1 MSMKTDYDVVTHREG
16 DLWVFTIPSLSAT
29 GQATSLSA
37 VTNEARGIIEAW
49 TEDGPAYEDIT
60 VNVQI
65 DGAQEARQLWNASDL
80 EEKDARAALAHAA
93 AQRRRAVSLLR
104 QEKRY
109 SAAETAAVLGVSRQR
124 VYQLEKSAQ

>member
-1 MSMKTDYDVVTHREG
+1 MSMTTDYDVVAHREG
-16 DLWVFTIPSLSAT
+16 DLWVFTIPHLSAS

-37 VTNEARGIIEAW
+37 VTDEARGIIEAW
-49 TEDGPAYEDIT
+49 EEDDPAYEDIT
-60 VNVQI
+60 VNIQI
-65 DGAQEARQLWNASDL
+65 NGAQEARQLWNASDL

-104 QEKRY
+104 KEKKY
-109 SAAETAAVLGVSRQR
+109 SAAETAAVLGISRQR

>member
-16 DLWVFTIPSLSAT
+16 NLWVFTIPSLSAT

-37 VTNEARGIIEAW
+37 VTDEARGIIEAW

-65 DGAQEARQLWNASDL
+65 DGAQEAR
-80 EEKDARAALAHAA
+80 
-93 AQRRRAVSLLR
+93 
-104 QEKRY
+104 
-109 SAAETAAVLGVSRQR
+109 TATVPNGG
-124 VYQLEKSAQ
+124 K